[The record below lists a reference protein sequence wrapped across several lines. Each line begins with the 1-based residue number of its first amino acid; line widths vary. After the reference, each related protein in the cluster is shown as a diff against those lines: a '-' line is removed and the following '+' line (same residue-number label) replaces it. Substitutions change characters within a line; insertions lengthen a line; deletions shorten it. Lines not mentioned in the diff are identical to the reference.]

1 MTETVLF
8 ESEST
13 QSRAGV
19 AAYLRTVADSLQN
32 NDTITLSAGGDTET
46 VDPPAS
52 VDFEVKAE
60 RETTGAAAPTSSA
73 SSSSWNGTTPTTVP
87 TARRPTPDSTSPEP
101 APAGVTSGAGIRALL
116 RESSQRK
123 RMRSRKPRPRSRP
136 ELVPADASALQAK
149 RHLIRSDRPS

>member
-13 QSRAGV
+13 QSRADV
-19 AAYLRTVADSLQN
+19 AAYLRTVADNLQN

-60 RETTGAAAPTSSA
+60 RETTGGSGPDELSIEFELEWDDADHSA
-73 SSSSWNGTTPTTVP
+73 DGETTDTGL
-87 TARRPTPDSTSPEP
+87 DIS
-101 APAGVTSGAGIRALL
+101 
-116 RESSQRK
+116 
-123 RMRSRKPRPRSRP
+123 
-136 ELVPADASALQAK
+136 
-149 RHLIRSDRPS
+149 